1 MPILISLRQAIG
13 ICDMLF
19 SGTPLLATRAS
30 RCRSTS
36 TLHRIMK
43 TMFILKYIILLLAVF
58 SCVQPNPAGKKAL
71 KNEPQLGEINIKENA
86 QMEPSRAQRG
96 DYVPGQVLVKFK
108 DGVDEQAVETIQ
120 RALSLKTIRIVRRP
134 NLYLMKI
141 MNGSSVEKIMDHL
154 KDFPE
159 VAYAEPNFLVTVH

>member
-43 TMFILKYIILLLAVF
+43 TMFILKYVILLLAVF

-71 KNEPQLGEINIKENA
+71 KNGPHLDEINIGENT
-86 QMEPSRAQRG
+86 QMEPSRAQSSS
-96 DYVPGQVLVKFK
+96 YAPGQILVRFK
-108 DGVDEQAVETIQ
+108 DGVDKQAVESIQ
-120 RALSLKTIRIVRRP
+120 RALFLKTIRVVSRP
-134 NLYLMKI
+134 NLFLMRI
-141 MNGSSVEKIMDHL
+141 MDESSVEAVIERL

>member
-1 MPILISLRQAIG
+1 
-13 ICDMLF
+13 
-19 SGTPLLATRAS
+19 
-30 RCRSTS
+30 
-36 TLHRIMK
+36 
-43 TMFILKYIILLLAVF
+43 MFILKYIILLLSVF

-159 VAYAEPNFLVTVH
+159 VAYAEPNFLVTVHL